1 VASERTLE
9 LLVAT
14 FFVGGGLVRIAA
26 GRSSRFPGRRH
37 AFTNDLAMILLGGMI
52 AVEWPMSGAWAV
64 GTLVGIALICDGWS
78 LVMAGVAAHELG
90 QRSSRHLR
98 LVRRTIAA

>member
-1 VASERTLE
+1 M
-9 LLVAT
+9 AT
-14 FFVGGGLVRIAA
+14 FFMVGGIVRIAA
-26 GRSSRFPGRRH
+26 GRSSRFPCRRH

-64 GTLVGIALICDGWS
+64 GTLVGIALIFDGWS

-90 QRSSRHLR
+90 RRSTRHLR
-98 LVRRTIAA
+98 LARRTIEN